1 MPLTAPNMRAR
12 NLQSR
17 AAQHGFTL
25 LEVLIALVIFSIG
38 LMGIAGLQ
46 VSGMRFTHDSQLRT
60 LALAQAETLADR
72 MRSDAAGVQNGFYN
86 IQGPMPSPADVGYVD
101 CYIVTCTSQQLAKFT
116 LATWNGPSGDLTRV
130 EESNHDVLPS
140 GDGVVCIDSTPDD
153 ATSIAWNCD
162 NAQVEKARGIY
173 TIKVRWRERLASGPN
188 GPANDVGGN
197 GGADADSDVKIIVTR
212 VVP

>member
-1 MPLTAPNMRAR
+1 MRAR

-60 LALAQAETLADR
+60 LAIAQAETLADR

-86 IQGPMPSPADVGYVD
+86 IQGPMPSAADVGYVD
-101 CYIVTCTSQQLAKFT
+101 CYIATCTSQQLAKFT
-116 LATWNGPSGDLTRV
+116 LATWNSRSGDPTRV
-130 EESNHDVLPS
+130 EESNGDVLPS

-162 NAQVEKARGIY
+162 NLGGIY
-173 TIKVRWRERLASGPN
+173 AVKVRWRERLASGPN

-197 GGADADSDVKIIVTR
+197 GGADADTDVKIIVTR